1 MTADSASINL
11 THHFLIAMPSLEDE
25 LFAKS
30 VVYVCEHSER
40 GAMGLVINKPS
51 ELSMQGL
58 FEKVDLSLHRQ
69 DLMNSPVLQGGP
81 VHTERGF
88 VLHDALWSHEVQH
101 VGETAALTPPAAA
114 ADAAQHE
121 AHQAAAEAATEVAEE
136 AAALSAVSDK
146 ESVYASTMIIPGGL
160 EMTTSKDVLEALSMG
175 AGPKRVLISLGY
187 SAWGEGQLESEL
199 AENSWLTVG
208 ADMAV
213 IFDTPVEQRYERA
226 MKLLGLEPWM
236 LSNEVG
242 HS

>member
-25 LFAKS
+25 TFAKS

-51 ELSMQGL
+51 ELSMVGL
-58 FEKVDLSLHRQ
+58 FEKVELPLHRQ
-69 DLMNSPVLQGGP
+69 DLMNAPVLQGGP

-88 VLHDALWSHEVQH
+88 VLHDALWS
-101 VGETAALTPPAAA
+101 P
-114 ADAAQHE
+114 
-121 AHQAAAEAATEVAEE
+121 EVAQADEVTQTDE

-146 ESVYASTMIIPGGL
+146 DSVYASTMTIPGGL
-160 EMTTSKDVLEALSMG
+160 EMTTSKDVLEALSIG

-236 LSNEVG
+236 LSNDVG

>member
-1 MTADSASINL
+1 MTADSPSINL

-25 LFAKS
+25 AFAKS

-40 GAMGLVINKPS
+40 GALGLVINKPG

-58 FEKVDLSLHRQ
+58 FDKVDLPLHRQ
-69 DLMNSPVLQGGP
+69 DLINAPVLQGGP

-88 VLHDALWSHEVQH
+88 VLHDAMWAQVPEDGAPQKD
-101 VGETAALTPPAAA
+101 AI
-114 ADAAQHE
+114 DAAQEE
-121 AHQAAAEAATEVAEE
+121 AVDAAEE
-136 AAALSAVSDK
+136 AAALTAVSGK
-146 ESVYASTMIIPGGL
+146 ESVYASTMTIPGGL

-208 ADMAV
+208 ADTAV

-236 LSNEVG
+236 LSNDVG